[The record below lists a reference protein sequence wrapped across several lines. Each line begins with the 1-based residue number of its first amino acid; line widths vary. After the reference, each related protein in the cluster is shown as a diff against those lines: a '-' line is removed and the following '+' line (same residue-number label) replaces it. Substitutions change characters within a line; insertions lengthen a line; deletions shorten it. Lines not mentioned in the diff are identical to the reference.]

1 MVVNE
6 NTDCVK
12 IVYMLSVRLTG

>member
-6 NTDCVK
+6 NTDCAK